1 MREFNGS
8 VRYQIQQYFSTRRL
22 VMPLAVLLVL
32 LYSIYSSKPVGV
44 IDSLTVSSVFIFLVM
59 VWIGATACDMENA
72 VSEQILILRMQSAV
86 KYYIS
91 HTVFL
96 FLMGMMVSL
105 IGILFPVIMD
115 LCSQGQ
121 LFDRPLRIADL
132 LWGFFIM
139 SLSGFSGSSLG
150 EISHPRINRSR
161 KTAVIFTFLLAV
173 TAVTKAAILEMI
185 PVLAVILWVIPPISD
200 VTALFAGETYFSA
213 DKCSTAFIILLI
225 SGMIWTAVKIMGLK
239 KKGF

>member
-1 MREFNGS
+1 
-8 VRYQIQQYFSTRRL
+8 
-22 VMPLAVLLVL
+22 MPLAVLLVL

-121 LFDRPLRIADL
+121 LFDFSMGFELEFFSVIPISPKRMCQLWL
-132 LWGFFIM
+132 LISLGFFI
-139 SLSGFSGSSLG
+139 
-150 EISHPRINRSR
+150 
-161 KTAVIFTFLLAV
+161 
-173 TAVTKAAILEMI
+173 
-185 PVLAVILWVIPPISD
+185 
-200 VTALFAGETYFSA
+200 
-213 DKCSTAFIILLI
+213 TAFK
-225 SGMIWTAVKIMGLK
+225 SD
-239 KKGF
+239 

>member
-1 MREFNGS
+1 
-8 VRYQIQQYFSTRRL
+8 
-22 VMPLAVLLVL
+22 MPLAVLLVL

-72 VSEQILILRMQSAV
+72 VSEQILM

-132 LWGFFIM
+132 LWGFLIM